1 LGTVPQSK
9 RGKVVQNLGKRLRAL
24 RNEQGLTL
32 VQLGQQVSLSASYL
46 SQIERGET
54 TPSLS
59 RLTTI
64 AKALDVEV
72 RYFFEED
79 VSAPCIIRLNQG
91 KRLSGTANAIMELL
105 SADLTDKKIQPYRL
119 VCQPGASRDQ
129 PPTHPGEE
137 LGFVLKGQLTV
148 TVGEETFVLKAGD
161 SIHYETLQPHSW
173 RNEGDE
179 ECIAIWA
186 VSPPIPGAELE
197 G

>member
-1 LGTVPQSK
+1 VQS
-9 RGKVVQNLGKRLRAL
+9 LSKRLREL
-24 RNEQGLTL
+24 RNERGLTL
-32 VQLGQQVSLSASYL
+32 VQLGQRVDLSASYL

-59 RLTTI
+59 RLTAI

-79 VSAPCIIRLNQG
+79 VSSPCVVKLNQG
-91 KRLSGTANAIMELL
+91 RRLEGVADVIVELL
-105 SADLTDKKIQPYRL
+105 SADPADKKIQPYRL

-137 LGFVLKGQLTV
+137 FGFVLKGQLTV

-173 RNEGDE
+173 RNEGE
-179 ECIAIWA
+179 EKCIAVWA
-186 VSPPIPGAELE
+186 VSPPVSEAELE
-197 G
+197 R